1 MKRIAQRHGRSA
13 AQVLL
18 RHALQHGT
26 ATVAADFGELL
37 VEIGRMSLKL
47 WWIIIGLNCKYIITH
62 AYIYPIYI
70 YTHYTHTH
78 NTRVRIIA
86 IRFDCYHVV
95 SIVIRRIYTHKYIYI
110 GYAVMLDYA
119 NYVINKWAV
128 LCA

>member
-47 WWIIIGLNCKYIITH
+47 WWIIVGFFVDFVVLDGIFGDLVDFWG
-62 AYIYPIYI
+62 IY
-70 YTHYTHTH
+70 
-78 NTRVRIIA
+78 
-86 IRFDCYHVV
+86 
-95 SIVIRRIYTHKYIYI
+95 
-110 GYAVMLDYA
+110 
-119 NYVINKWAV
+119 NKFYDFR
-128 LCA
+128 